1 MHFGE
6 KICGRMT
13 AARVPEHVHRVR
25 LIFPYFIFFLLPLL
39 PPFVSIYFTIS
50 FSYCLQS
57 TSLFPRVPSVT
68 FSLAVYLYSSCDSVI
83 KENEQRKQNDRN
95 QVQTRHR
102 IFKFQTKKHVCVL
115 IFLCNSKPQLRHSN
129 SCLCRYTDLFCSILN
144 PD

>member
-1 MHFGE
+1 IIAEPCIHIYRKDGNLCKFTFREVIKRAEMHFGE

-25 LIFPYFIFFLLPLL
+25 LIFPYFIFFCYP
-39 PPFVSIYFTIS
+39 SS
-50 FSYCLQS
+50 SYCLQS

-95 QVQTRHR
+95 QVQTRR
-102 IFKFQTKKHVCVL
+102 TAVYVDIQISFAAF
-115 IFLCNSKPQLRHSN
+115 
-129 SCLCRYTDLFCSILN
+129 
-144 PD
+144 

>member
-25 LIFPYFIFFLLPLL
+25 LIFPYFIFFCYPSSL
-39 PPFVSIYFTIS
+39 PFVSIYFTIS

-102 IFKFQTKKHVCVL
+102 IFKFQTKNTCVCLYFYV
-115 IFLCNSKPQLRHSN
+115 IQNHNCDIRTAVYVDIQISFAA
-129 SCLCRYTDLFCSILN
+129 F
-144 PD
+144 